1 MLKSIGLAAAVLAV
15 ISFVQPPTASAQ
27 DRSFNQWNSSNYAS
41 TQNRSD
47 YGNDRAGQDRSNYRA
62 YSPDRNRDNSDRDSG
77 YSAIRSRGNDG
88 SYGYDRQD
96 TTNDYHYRQT
106 ASQLRYERPA
116 NDRFTSEGGSQS
128 FRNVRDEAD
137 HRSNWR

>member
-1 MLKSIGLAAAVLAV
+1 MLKSIGLAAVLAV
-15 ISFVQPPTASAQ
+15 ISFVQPPTALAQ

-47 YGNDRAGQDRSNYRA
+47 YGNHGTGQDRSNYRG
-62 YSPDRNRDNSDRDSG
+62 YSSDRNRGNSGEYSG
-77 YSAIRSRGNDG
+77 YSATREHGNHG
-88 SYGYDRQD
+88 SYGYNRQNI
-96 TTNDYHYRQT
+96 TNDYQT

-116 NDRFTSEGGSQS
+116 NDRFTRESGSQS
-128 FRNVRDEAD
+128 FRNVRDGDD